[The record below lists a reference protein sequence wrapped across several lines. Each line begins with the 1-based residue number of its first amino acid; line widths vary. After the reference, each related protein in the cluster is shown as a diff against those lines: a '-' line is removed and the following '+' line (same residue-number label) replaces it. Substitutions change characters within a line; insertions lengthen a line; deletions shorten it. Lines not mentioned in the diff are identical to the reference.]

1 MNSRNREKAMQE
13 VRETGFALI
22 DINLFLDT
30 HPNDEKAMDYFNKY
44 QQMHKEA
51 RRYYEDNFGPLT
63 SNAVDTN
70 NGWTWTQDP
79 WPWEGGCN

>member
-1 MNSRNREKAMQE
+1 MQE

-51 RRYYEDNFGPLT
+51 RRYYENNFGPLT